1 MKLISSLSV
10 LVLVLTASKKI
21 RADDEEGYCSRDE
34 VDCSDENIEEEAD
47 MVFIK
52 GGTFTMGTD
61 LPIFVAD
68 GKASVDVSKLSL
80 LAKFSAT
87 PRCAFSWKISKK
99 IQKKI
104 SENSP

>member
-10 LVLVLTASKKI
+10 LFLVLTASKI
-21 RADDEEGYCSRDE
+21 REISADDEEGYCSRDE

-68 GKASVDVSKLSL
+68 GEAKAFLMKL
-80 LAKFSAT
+80 AG
-87 PRCAFSWKISKK
+87 
-99 IQKKI
+99 
-104 SENSP
+104 